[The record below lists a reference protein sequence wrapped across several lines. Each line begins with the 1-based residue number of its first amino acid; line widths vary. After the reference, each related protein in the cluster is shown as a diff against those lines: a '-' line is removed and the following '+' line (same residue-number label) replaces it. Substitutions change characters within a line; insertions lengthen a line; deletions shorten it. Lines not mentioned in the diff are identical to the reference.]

1 MFCSC
6 RISTDK
12 CLAWS
17 LCNSRTTCFTRC
29 KAISVSTGSIFTIF
43 SPNGRYLRELYL
55 SAPFFQ
61 IPQGTLPWQLIL
73 CHKQYTNHDFCNFY
87 TILKV
92 LGVDA
97 RSEIFSISQ
106 GTLPWQ
112 PIMFCTGLVRS
123 EPKYLRIRW
132 TDFHN
137 LCTNSTFFFRHL
149 NGCCHGKQFSGKN
162 GAKLPTPALIALS
175 FQNEM
180 GYHLA
185 NMRINSST
193 NCTTL
198 FEKMVKIG
206 SVVFEL
212 KWGRK

>member
-1 MFCSC
+1 
-6 RISTDK
+6 
-12 CLAWS
+12 
-17 LCNSRTTCFTRC
+17 
-29 KAISVSTGSIFTIF
+29 
-43 SPNGRYLRELYL
+43 
-55 SAPFFQ
+55 
-61 IPQGTLPWQLIL
+61 
-73 CHKQYTNHDFCNFY
+73 
-87 TILKV
+87 
-92 LGVDA
+92 
-97 RSEIFSISQ
+97 
-106 GTLPWQ
+106 LPWQ
-112 PIMFCTGLVRS
+112 PILFRNGLVRS

-212 KWGRK
+212 KWGRKWKLCCDTAEIGPYCRISQQLLNLSLLVFSFGRRMYADYKADISFTLVQGTLLW